1 MKGEPKAEGQRP
13 SRWDSYP
20 LGYVT
25 PRWDAGVRYW
35 PGVLM
40 LVGIIPLSVAVTI
53 AFGFTYGW
61 LVTGAVIAIYPALLI
76 LLPLRKRLVPREV
89 GTSTS
94 PVPLRL
100 WVLGWLLVAA
110 GVACAQV
117 AVNVWLNT
125 GSQLLAFGAD
135 SVEYA
140 LFFSGMFLVMRAP
153 SWVQWRQRPRKRR
166 RHAPR
171 NGGDAS
177 SGTALEPETDISP
190 A

>member
-1 MKGEPKAEGQRP
+1 MRGEPKDKGKQRP
-13 SRWDSYP
+13 RWDSYP

-40 LVGIIPLSVAVTI
+40 LAGIIPLSVAMTI

-61 LVTGAVIAIYPALLI
+61 LVTGAVIAIYPALLV
-76 LLPLRKRLVPREV
+76 LPPLRQRLVPREV
-89 GTSTS
+89 GTSPS

-100 WVLGWLLVAA
+100 WMLGWLLIAA

-117 AVNVWLNT
+117 AVNVGFTTLN
-125 GSQLLAFGAD
+125 QLLTFGLD
-135 SVEYA
+135 SAEYA
-140 LFFSGMFLVMRAP
+140 LFFPGLFLVMRAP

-166 RHAPR
+166 RNASG

-177 SGTALEPETDISP
+177 HPALEPP
-190 A
+190 R

>member
-1 MKGEPKAEGQRP
+1 MKGEPKEKGEQRP
-13 SRWDSYP
+13 RWDSYP

-40 LVGIIPLSVAVTI
+40 LVGIIPLSVGMTV

-76 LLPLRKRLVPREV
+76 LLPLRKRLVPREI
-89 GTSTS
+89 GTSPS

-100 WVLGWLLVAA
+100 WMLGWLLVAA
-110 GVACAQV
+110 GVASAQV
-117 AVNVWLNT
+117 AVNVELNT
-125 GSQLLAFGAD
+125 GNQLLALGLD

-140 LFFSGMFLVMRAP
+140 LFFPGFFFVMRAP
-153 SWVQWRQRPRKRR
+153 SWVQWRRRPRKRHR
-166 RHAPR
+166 KESG

-177 SGTALEPETDISP
+177 RTALEPP
-190 A
+190 H